1 MIDAT
6 GATQCPVARAQARFI
21 ACSMRT
27 RCSRVAWATGGSHG
41 ERDAGRWRRLRKFVA
56 ADAEYSTGRLTHF
69 ADWHRDC
76 GDLVVD
82 VEHNLDSN
90 GQRRRAHPFRARDR
104 RNAAGRHS
112 SDQSVEIAAK
122 AFRADAVAAGK
133 RERAVKRTAH
143 FGGNTVPPI

>member
-27 RCSRVAWATGGSHG
+27 RCSRVACATGGSHG

-56 ADAEYSTGRLTHF
+56 ADAEYSTGGLTHF
-69 ADWHRDC
+69 VDWHRDF

-82 VEHNLDSN
+82 VEHNLYVN
-90 GQRRRAHPFRARDR
+90 VEPQRDHPFRSREP
-104 RNAAGRHS
+104 RNA
-112 SDQSVEIAAK
+112 
-122 AFRADAVAAGK
+122 
-133 RERAVKRTAH
+133 
-143 FGGNTVPPI
+143 